1 MISVNLG
8 GLLVDE
14 ETDPAAAEMRLR
26 AGLAWAQETGHLRAQ
41 AIGLNNLA
49 TLVTDQGDLP
59 QARRLLEESLQLRRT
74 LGDRRGVGV
83 TLNNLGDVEAEEG
96 HLERAYAFY
105 AESFAI
111 RARLG
116 DRRGALIPALNLA
129 RIFCLEE
136 AWQKAVG
143 ILGFAAQA
151 QADMG
156 IQLALDARRAEKE
169 CGANARSAL
178 GEVARRS
185 RCRQSTA
192 HGTCPGGRETVR
204 SEWRAVGSCRS
215 VAAARGNRRPCCTAP
230 TGKYRG
236 YCLRRRNPRR

>member
-129 RIFCLEE
+129 RIFCLAE

-156 IQLALDARRAEKE
+156 IQLALDARRAEEE

-178 GEVARRS
+178 GEVAF
-185 RCRQSTA
+185 
-192 HGTCPGGRETVR
+192 
-204 SEWRAVGSCRS
+204 
-215 VAAARGNRRPCCTAP
+215 AAAYQRGQELTFEAALELAARR
-230 TGKYRG
+230 
-236 YCLRRRNPRR
+236 